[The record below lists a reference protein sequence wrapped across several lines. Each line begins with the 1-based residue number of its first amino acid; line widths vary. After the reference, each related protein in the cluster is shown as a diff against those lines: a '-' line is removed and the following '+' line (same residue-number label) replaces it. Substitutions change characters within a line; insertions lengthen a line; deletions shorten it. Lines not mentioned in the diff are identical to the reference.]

1 MKKILFMILGWIGV
15 ALGMLGAILPMLP
28 AFPFLMLA
36 AFCFTKSSE
45 RLDAWFKNTKLY
57 KENLEDFV
65 SGKGMARRAKIRIM
79 SMVTVLMSIGFI
91 MMSIK
96 GIFVGNVILIFVW
109 IFHILYFSFG
119 IKTRKGES
127 I

>member
-1 MKKILFMILGWIGV
+1 MKKLLFMILGWIGV

-28 AFPFLMLA
+28 AFPFLMFA

-45 RLDAWFKNTKLY
+45 KLDAWFKNTKLY

-65 SGKGMARRAKIRIM
+65 SGKGMSRKVKMRIM

-91 MMSIK
+91 MMGIK
-96 GIFVGNVILIFVW
+96 GVFIGNVILIFVW
-109 IFHILYFSFG
+109 IFHILYFIFG
-119 IKTRKGES
+119 IKTMEDGT

>member
-1 MKKILFMILGWIGV
+1 MKKIVFMILGWIGV
-15 ALGMLGAILPMLP
+15 AFGMLGAILPMLP
-28 AFPFLMLA
+28 AFPFLMFA

-45 RLDAWFKNTKLY
+45 KLDAWFKNTKLY

-65 SGKGMARRAKIRIM
+65 SGKGMSRRAKIRIM
-79 SMVTVLMSIGFI
+79 SMVTALMSIGFI

-96 GIFVGNVILIFVW
+96 GVFVGNVILIFVW